1 MRRLGEE
8 VHLDADEARAGDTPH
23 IVRYV
28 LVIGLFLAIVAMSVI
43 WISGAVSLQPANG
56 DPVTAEEFALGG

>member
-28 LVIGLFLAIVAMSVI
+28 LMIGLFLAIVAMSVI

>member
-8 VHLDADEARAGDTPH
+8 VHLDVDEARAGDTPH

-28 LVIGLFLAIVAMSVI
+28 LAIGLFLAILAMSVI
-43 WISGAVSLQPANG
+43 WISGAVSLRPANG